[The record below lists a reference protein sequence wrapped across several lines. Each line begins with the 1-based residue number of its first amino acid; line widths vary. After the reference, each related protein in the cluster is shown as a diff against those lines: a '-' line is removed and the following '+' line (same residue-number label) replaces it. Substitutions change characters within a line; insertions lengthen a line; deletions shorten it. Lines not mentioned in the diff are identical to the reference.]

1 MDSNID
7 INKLNSFLDQ
17 ATQAISCDSDCQ
29 QQKTEQ
35 ELKDKYLF
43 AKANLTLAE
52 PEFQLAKRNY
62 YTYVSGEN
70 GYNEMREKELSKITD
85 TVVQRYKE
93 IYLSEIEK
101 IKSQLDTYTSL
112 MVNYKNVL
120 DLHHKYKREN
130 KILFKQ
136 LKHDTNDILTNER
149 KTYYENQGNDNLN
162 NYYFYI
168 FWIIYIIVVLLFIF
182 FSLTRPSQTSWN
194 AKMASILFFIILPFI
209 STWVL
214 GKLLSLLY
222 YLFRFVPKPPT
233 K

>member
-1 MDSNID
+1 MDTNID

-52 PEFQLAKRNY
+52 PEFELAKRNY
-62 YTYVSGEN
+62 YIYVSGEN
-70 GYNEMREKELSKITD
+70 GYNEMIEKELSTITD
-85 TVVQRYKE
+85 TVVQQYKE

-101 IKSQLDTYTSL
+101 IKSQLDTYISL
-112 MVNYKNVL
+112 IVNYKNVL
-120 DLHHKYKREN
+120 DLHHKYKSEN